1 MLYMYSR
8 YTQKERAAKKAALS
22 AFSMIYR
29 GFGVDGCSLVCR
41 RICIIDMYMIYL

>member
-22 AFSMIYR
+22 AFSMIYS
-29 GFGVDGCSLVCR
+29 GFGVDGCLHVCG
-41 RICIIDMYMIYL
+41 RICIVGMYMIYL